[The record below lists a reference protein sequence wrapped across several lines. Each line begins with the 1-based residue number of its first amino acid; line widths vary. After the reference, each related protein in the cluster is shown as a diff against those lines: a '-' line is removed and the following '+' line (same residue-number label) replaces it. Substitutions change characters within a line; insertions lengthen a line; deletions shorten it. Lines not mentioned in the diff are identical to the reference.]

1 MKRIK
6 FISIVLLSIT
16 LASCG
21 PTIYKASNFDEN
33 KENVRKLAILPFE
46 VTIDMKRL
54 PKGVTPE
61 SIKNS
66 EEKTGYKIQDNAY
79 TWFLKREKD
88 YSVGFQDISKT
99 NSLLKHSNITYEM
112 IASED
117 KSELCKLLG
126 VDAVISGKAAMARPM
141 SDGAAVALGVLF
153 GAWGNTNNVNTS
165 IVIHDTKGDLLWKYD
180 YNASG
185 SVGSNTTSLTDA
197 LMRNASRKFPYK
209 SK

>member
-1 MKRIK
+1 MKQIK
-6 FISIVLLSIT
+6 SISIVLLSIT

-79 TWFLKREKD
+79 TWLLKRGKD

-99 NSLLKHSNITYEM
+99 NSLLKHANITYEM

-165 IVIHDTKGDLLWKYD
+165 IAIHETKGDLLWKYD

-185 SVGSNTTSLTDA
+185 SVGSNTTNLTDA

-209 SK
+209 NK